1 VIKSFQCKKTKTIFD
16 STVSRKFQQ
25 NIQQRAR
32 RNLRMLNNAKTLD
45 DLKIPLSNHVEKLI
59 GDRVVQHSIKINDQ
73 WRICFVW

>member
-1 VIKSFQCKKTKTIFD
+1 VIKSFQRKKTKTIFD